1 MHPLLIHTVLFLPHS
16 TIIKGESSLAKERTS
31 VASLHRWTPPQDPD
45 VTALLY
51 DVGGHKSY
59 QNTAHCF
66 QVCLFITIHQQVSLI
81 SFLYDTK
88 IASCLKLY

>member
-1 MHPLLIHTVLFLPHS
+1 MLFLLQR
-16 TIIKGESSLAKERTS
+16 TIMEGRSSLASERTS
-31 VASLHRWTPPQDPD
+31 VASLHRWTPPQNPN

-66 QVCLFITIHQQVSLI
+66 QVCLFSAIVSPYIL
-81 SFLYDTK
+81 L
-88 IASCLKLY
+88 IASEWNDYFSLTS